1 MQHASSPAPGRP
13 RVFYGWWIV
22 VAGAVVAFS
31 SGPGQTYGFST
42 FIDNIIEDTGL
53 ERTSLSALYAVGTG
67 VSAAMVLAVSR
78 LADRYG
84 VRRTLP
90 LVALGVGLAC
100 ISMSMAQGAFV
111 VFVSFSALRAL
122 AQGSLTINT
131 TVLTAQWFV
140 RKRGR
145 AMSLQG
151 LGFPL
156 SLAVIP
162 LLARTLID
170 QIGWREAYVVLGVMV
185 WVLVIPLAFFVIRE
199 RPEEM
204 GLFPDGADGPPPG
217 ETADAAALATA
228 TPDRRRVLTSLRFWW
243 LALPLSTPAL
253 VVTGLVFHQSAIMQ
267 EQGLGPT
274 VAAATFVPM
283 AVLSAGSALVTGGLV
298 DRFRPQVV
306 FAASLLAMLAGM
318 AMALFINSLWQAMVY
333 AGLLGVCS
341 GIGQVVNSVTW
352 AHFYGRF
359 GLGRVQG
366 AAVMVNIAASA
377 LGPLP
382 LAALAGMFDGFRP
395 GVAVMALLPLVSI
408 LAILTARPPDASR
421 VGA

>member
-1 MQHASSPAPGRP
+1 MLHSPVPTSGRS
-13 RVFYGWWIV
+13 RIFYGWWIV
-22 VAGAVVAFS
+22 LAGAVVAFS
-31 SGPGQTYGFST
+31 SGPGQTYGFSS
-42 FIDNIIEDTGL
+42 FIDSIIADTGL

-90 LVALGVGLAC
+90 LVATGVGLAC

-156 SLAVIP
+156 SLAIVP

-170 QIGWREAYVVLGVMV
+170 LIGWREAYVVLGVMV
-185 WVLVIPLAFFVIRE
+185 WVLVIPLAIFVIRE
-199 RPEEM
+199 RPEDM
-204 GLFPDGADGPPPG
+204 GLFPDGADEPPPG
-217 ETADAAALATA
+217 ETADAAALAAA

-243 LALPLSTPAL
+243 LAMPLSTPAL

-283 AVLSAGSALVTGGLV
+283 AGASAAFALLTGALV
-298 DRFRPQVV
+298 DRYRPQVV
-306 FAASLLAMLAGM
+306 FAASLLAMLAAM
-318 AMALFINSLWQAMVY
+318 VMALFINSLWQAVAY
-333 AGLLGVCS
+333 AALLGACS

-382 LAALAGMFDGFRP
+382 LAALEGAFDGFRP

-408 LAILTARPPDASR
+408 AAILTARAPDAPR
-421 VGA
+421 VSA